1 MKFDV
6 LQALIIFDRI
16 FCSSYVEEGCGIVDL
31 KASERSILFPII
43 FCGTNAIVLPITRF
57 RDLKKGTKEESYA
70 KEFIRHISHVILS
83 FTTYDI
89 YCEDNSQL
97 EAIFKREMGKHM
109 EKVSKDALSVFIKGK
124 NTFSELLM
132 MAYDRLFQS
141 DEKYE
146 KNRRMTVFGKCLI
159 EEADKMMNEIADD
172 MDAEERRKREDFCN
186 MIKERGEKCCDI
198 TRWKRVA
205 LAESI
210 VCNASVS
217 LYSKLP
223 EEELLGL
230 LAEGYMRKDFKEKG
244 ISEKELSE
252 QGYMEYNIV
261 DTGLFLD
268 TYVKHGSEVIEEIVK
283 QLLMGK
289 DGREIDSKY
298 VEKVVRVVDE
308 RRRRREMEASRHAA
322 ELLGEELSDKKSK
335 GKAKGKKSKRKSGG
349 ADRKGPSVSKEE
361 ERVEEEPKG
370 SESPDEELAGAV
382 GGVSIEDHRP
392 KRSDKR
398 YRIHKRVSVWMRDAS
413 SIKRAL
419 DGGRE
424 EKWKGKSIEDI
435 ERQKITHDIIEVVRL
450 LESCDADLFFMGAR
464 TSVKDGVERSRRVA
478 VGVLEVSG
486 ERRVGVVEVVSFK
499 DKNGQDV
506 IYHLMFRE
514 TVAQEIGGVM
524 SQGISPESEMAG
536 DSSVE
541 CSDSEGAFE
550 YAPGTRCEV
559 IQDTYRFVVT
569 WKNPRNTSEVLK
581 RLTVVCRPET
591 I

>member
-1 MKFDV
+1 MRSCV
-6 LQALIIFDRI
+6 LQIVILFGRML
-16 FCSSYVEEGCGIVDL
+16 CSSYIDDLGTITL
-31 KASERSILFPII
+31 KASERIVLFPII
-43 FCGTNAIVLPITRF
+43 FCGTNAIALPTTRLKDVRRG
-57 RDLKKGTKEESYA
+57 RDEEMCI
-70 KEFIRHISHVILS
+70 KEFIGCVADMVLS
-83 FTTYDI
+83 FTAYNI
-89 YCEDNSQL
+89 YFRGHSLFE
-97 EAIFKREMGKHM
+97 EIFEREMRGHLQN
-109 EKVSKDALSVFIKGK
+109 VSENAVGVYIRGRCTLSEV
-124 NTFSELLM
+124 LLM
-132 MAYDRLFQS
+132 VYDRLFECS
-141 DEKYE
+141 ERSE
-146 KNRRMTVFGKCLI
+146 RRRMTRLGKCLI
-159 EEADKMMNEIADD
+159 SEADRIMKEIPADAD
-172 MDAEERRKREDFCN
+172 EESKDR
-186 MIKERGEKCCDI
+186 IKSSCDIVRGRGEKCCDI
-198 TRWKRVA
+198 ERWKEIVH
-205 LAESI
+205 AENI
-210 VCNASVS
+210 VCNASAS

-223 EEELLGL
+223 DEELLGL
-230 LAEGYMRKDFKEKG
+230 LAEGCMRKEFERKG
-244 ISEKELSE
+244 FSLEELNNKL
-252 QGYMEYNIV
+252 YMEYGIV
-261 DTGLFLD
+261 DIELFIG
-268 TYVKHGSEVIEEIVK
+268 TYVNHGYEVIEEIVR
-283 QLLMGK
+283 QMMLGK

-308 RRRRREMEASRHAA
+308 RRRRREIEASRHAA
-322 ELLGEELSDKKSK
+322 ELLGEELSGKKSK
-335 GKAKGKKSKRKSGG
+335 GKAKGKKSKRKSDGKT
-349 ADRKGPSVSKEE
+349 DKKGPSVSREE
-361 ERVEEEPKG
+361 ERADKESKA

-424 EKWKGKSIEDI
+424 EKWKGKNIEDI

-450 LESCDADLFFMGAR
+450 LESCDADLFFMDAR

-486 ERRVGVVEVVSFK
+486 ERRVGVVEAVSFK
-499 DKNGQDV
+499 DKDGQDV

-541 CSDSEGAFE
+541 CSGSEGVFE

-559 IQDTYRFVVT
+559 SQDTHRFVVT
-569 WKNPRNTSEVLK
+569 WKNPRDTSEVLK